1 MINKLKN
8 LLINSSNYFL
18 TNLLAALSG
27 FILLPIIT
35 SSISVEEY
43 GMLGLYVS
51 FGSIVNVLFRLGLP
65 GSITRL
71 YYDHGESKGLNN
83 LLTSIVKFLSYYN
96 LILIVILILFFYFFG
111 PSLLKFK
118 LEFLIF
124 VILGSALEAH
134 IDIQRRLIQPRE
146 DTKYYLKF
154 NFYYIT
160 LYFISV
166 LFFLKVIN
174 LRYESIIY
182 SSFITS
188 LVFFLV
194 SRFYLKKNLHGHFDK
209 ELLFK
214 SFKYGIGIFPSHL
227 VNPLGTFVFRALIL
241 NFAGLIEAG
250 LFTMF
255 QVLNNFLSQIANS
268 FGRAYQ
274 PMYNSIKS
282 NINLDLEY
290 KNNQIENIS
299 KLLISISTFLT
310 FFSALLS
317 EFIVNILTSNKYLI
331 VAEFSFL
338 ICLNFLVQLLYLIF
352 SQEIGF
358 TKKTK
363 FYSYFAFLNQFLS
376 IMLFVFLFKNL
387 NSLGGYLS
395 IFIANFLGLFYI
407 IYISCI
413 KLNLKIS
420 IKKIYF
426 EIGYLFFTLILI
438 IYIKLFTNNYLI
450 ISFFYITIYFFL
462 FFYFIL
468 NRNKIL
474 LNEIKKKYIK
484 TYEK

>member
-18 TNLLAALSG
+18 SNLLAACSG

-43 GMLGLYVS
+43 GMLGLYIS
-51 FGSIVNVLFRLGLP
+51 FGSIVNVFFRLGLP

-71 YYDHGESKGLNN
+71 YYDHGESNGLDN

-96 LILIVILILFFYFFG
+96 LIIIIVLILFFYLFD
-111 PSLLKFK
+111 PSFLKFK
-118 LEFLIF
+118 LELLSF
-124 VILGSALEAH
+124 VIFGSALEAH
-134 IDIQRRLIQPRE
+134 IDLQRRLIQPRE

-154 NFYYIT
+154 NFYYIS
-160 LYFISV
+160 LYFLSV

-174 LRYESIIY
+174 LSYESIIY

-188 LVFFLV
+188 FVFFLV
-194 SRFYLKKNLHGHFDK
+194 SRIYLKKNLQGNYDSGLILK
-209 ELLFK
+209 A
-214 SFKYGIGIFPSHL
+214 FKYGIGVFPSHL
-227 VNPLGTFVFRALIL
+227 VNPLGTFFFRALIL
-241 NFAGLIEAG
+241 NLAGLIEAG

-255 QVLNNFLSQIANS
+255 QVLNNFLSQVANS

-274 PMYNSIKS
+274 PMYNSLKS
-282 NINLDLEY
+282 NINLDL
-290 KNNQIENIS
+290 KDKDNQIKDIS
-299 KLLISISTFLT
+299 KFLILIFTFLT

-317 EFIVNILTSNKYLI
+317 EFIVNILTSKKYLM

-338 ICLNFLVQLLYLIF
+338 ICINFLIQILYLIF

-358 TKKTK
+358 AKKTK

-376 IMLFVFLFKNL
+376 IIFFIFLFKNL

-395 IFIANFLGLFYI
+395 ILIANFFGLFYI

-420 IKKIYF
+420 IKEISF
-426 EIGYLFFTLILI
+426 EIIYLLLTIFLI
-438 IYIKLFTNNYLI
+438 IYIKLFTNSYLI
-450 ISFFYITIYFFL
+450 ISTLYIIIYFVIFL
-462 FFYFIL
+462 YFIL
-468 NRNKIL
+468 NRNKAL
-474 LNEIKKKYIK
+474 LNEIKKKYTK
-484 TYEK
+484 S